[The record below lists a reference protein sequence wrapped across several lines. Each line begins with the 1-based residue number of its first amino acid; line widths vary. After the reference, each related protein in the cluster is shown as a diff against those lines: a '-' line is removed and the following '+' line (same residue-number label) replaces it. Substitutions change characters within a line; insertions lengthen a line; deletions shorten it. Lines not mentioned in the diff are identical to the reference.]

1 MSDGQSDSAHSVNH
15 GATAGSSWI
24 AVALAWLAVGIPMAW
39 GVWMTLKKALLLF
52 R

>member
-1 MSDGQSDSAHSVNH
+1 MSEGQFDSATGGRGDAS
-15 GATAGSSWI
+15 GGSSVI
-24 AVALAWLAVGIPMAW
+24 PVVLAWLAVGIPMAW